1 MMNRI
6 QIAWSTLQRSFEIL
20 SQNKTL
26 LVFPVVSAVGTTI
39 AAIFFLSP
47 LVVMKTGQGGGLGIL
62 AVLYVVS
69 MFVSTFFNVAFYH
82 AILNAFRGGP
92 VEVGES
98 LKFASGKLPAIFMW
112 SLMAGLVGLAIRKLE
127 ERAGFIGQIVI
138 GLIGATW
145 SVAATFAVPA
155 LVVTPEATNPI
166 DILKIS
172 ASAVRKAWG
181 EDLAGFLGFQALN
194 LLVVMGSLGW
204 LAVATFAGF
213 SGWPRTAFSAVG
225 LWMLTAFFVM
235 YVMGVATDVFR
246 GALFIYATEGSL
258 PGGYTKEQI
267 EAAWKK
273 KSA

>member
-1 MMNRI
+1 MNRI

-26 LVFPVVSAVGTTI
+26 LIFPVVSAAGTI
-39 AAIFFLSP
+39 FAAVFFITP
-47 LVVMKTGQGGGLGIL
+47 LMLLHPGQGGNI
-62 AVLYVVS
+62 AVVAAMYVFS
-69 MFVSTFFNVAFYH
+69 MFISTFFNVAFYH

-98 LKFASGKLPAIFMW
+98 LAFAKSKLGAIFMW
-112 SLMAGLVGLAIRKLE
+112 SLLAGLVGLAIRKLE

-145 SVAATFAVPA
+145 SVAATFAIPA
-155 LVVTPEATNPI
+155 LVVSPEATNPV

-181 EDLAGFLGFQALN
+181 EDLVGFLGFQALN
-194 LLVVMGSLGW
+194 FLVVMASVGW
-204 LAVATFAGF
+204 LAVAFFAGY
-213 SGWPRTAFSAVG
+213 SGWMLSAFSAVG
-225 LWMLTAFFVM
+225 LWILAAFFLT
-235 YVMGVATDVFR
+235 YIMGVATDVFR

-258 PGGYTKEQI
+258 PGGYTQEQI

-273 KSA
+273 RS